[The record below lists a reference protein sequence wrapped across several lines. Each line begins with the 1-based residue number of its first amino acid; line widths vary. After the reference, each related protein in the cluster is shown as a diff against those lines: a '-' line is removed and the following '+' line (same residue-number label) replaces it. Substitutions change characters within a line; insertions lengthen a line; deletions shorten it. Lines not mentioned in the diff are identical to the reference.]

1 MVTIPEL
8 VGKKTKKKTP
18 AGRDV
23 YKTLRR
29 IGPVPKGSSVSELG
43 VSIPLNKKKTRWL
56 NAPSIYHGVR
66 YTDDEIKTKIK
77 KAWCEQGNVQ
87 NNPILEM
94 AKHIVFHEF
103 NEITIERPEKFGGNV
118 NYNNYQEL
126 EQDFSQNK
134 LSPADLKP
142 SIAEYLVKIVTP
154 TRDKLTLESDLLNAI
169 QKSV

>member
-1 MVTIPEL
+1 MT
-8 VGKKTKKKTP
+8 
-18 AGRDV
+18 
-23 YKTLRR
+23 
-29 IGPVPKGSSVSELG
+29 
-43 VSIPLNKKKTRWL
+43 
-56 NAPSIYHGVR
+56 
-66 YTDDEIKTKIK
+66 
-77 KAWCEQGNVQ
+77 
-87 NNPILEM
+87 
-94 AKHIVFHEF
+94 KHIVFHEF

-169 QKSV
+169 QKSI